1 MKMNKLIG
9 KWNRLVS
16 DVRCAVGMFFI
27 KVGSYVTDASDIS
40 LNYGE
45 VKWRK
50 RPLKHDIN

>member
-1 MKMNKLIG
+1 MNKLTG

-16 DVRCAVGMFFI
+16 DARCAIGGWLI

-50 RPLKHDIN
+50 RPLKHGNN